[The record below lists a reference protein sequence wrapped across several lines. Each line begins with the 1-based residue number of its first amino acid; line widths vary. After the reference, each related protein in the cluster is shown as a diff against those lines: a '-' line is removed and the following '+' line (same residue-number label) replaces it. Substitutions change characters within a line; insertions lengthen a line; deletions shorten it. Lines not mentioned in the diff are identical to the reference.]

1 MMHFCFINTGEIP
14 LSWSFH
20 MTVNILPVYDN
31 IRTEVFNIMG
41 FFKRPQNA
49 NFEGGGLVIFNS
61 VEEAI
66 AAEKVLKAADYIVRL
81 VAPPPELRKGCD
93 LAIEIN
99 LTEQLGIERLLKEK
113 TVAYVSIDPITVGTA
128 PLLEV
133 VKITDFGKWLMVK
146 AGNMKLTYEKDS
158 GIIVNIS
165 GGGCPDI
172 PYMYAKLMDKR
183 LDEAPHPKDIG
194 FTLCAL
200 NLERAL
206 DECLNLNTRGN

>member
-1 MMHFCFINTGEIP
+1 
-14 LSWSFH
+14 
-20 MTVNILPVYDN
+20 
-31 IRTEVFNIMG
+31 MG
-41 FFKRPQNA
+41 FFKRQQKVK
-49 NFEGGGLVIFNS
+49 FEGGGLIIFET

-66 AAEKVLKAADYIVRL
+66 AVEKILKASDYLVRL

-113 TVAYVSIDPITVGTA
+113 KVDYVSIDPVTLSTA

-133 VKITDFGKWLMVK
+133 VKTTDFGKWIMVK
-146 AGNMKLTYEKDS
+146 AGNMKLTYEKET
-158 GIIVNIS
+158 GVIVNIS

-172 PYMYAKLMDKR
+172 PYMYAQLMDKS
-183 LDEAPHPKDIG
+183 LEEAPRPRDIG

-206 DECLNLNTRGN
+206 DECLNINARGNQL